1 MSATLTPSPAP
12 RTGRE
17 SLFSPAYRALT
28 IGAVALVALFAFEAL
43 AVGTAMPTV
52 AAALDGIPL
61 YAIAFAAPFAAGVLA
76 FVASGI
82 WCDAR
87 GPARPILYG
96 VGWFVTGLVIAGTA
110 PADGVRR
117 RRSGDPG
124 FRLRD
129 ALGGALRAGRQGV
142 PGGAAPADLRGLRGG
157 LGGARA
163 GRPRP
168 GRPDRRVR
176 RLALGLPAGA
186 AARGAGGA
194 AGPARAAAAGA
205 PVRERVPA
213 DARARIG
220 WAAGAAVGAAL
231 LHYGGQQRGALA
243 VVGVTVALVSLL
255 VCVPRL
261 MPPGFLRAARGLPTV
276 IGLRGL
282 AGAAF
287 FGAEAFI
294 PLLLT
299 HERGF
304 EPAQAGLALT
314 VGAPSS
320 GRSAPGC
327 RGGCGHRGRGRPCR
341 ERDYCWSLS
350 AAMLV
355 AAVLLP
361 WMPVAVVMAGWGVA
375 ALGMGLAVP
384 GPLGAD
390 AGAFRAGREGA
401 QQFVVAAVRL
411 ALQRGGARL
420 QRRRSLAGAAGPAQS
435 TFVAGFGL
443 AVLLALLGAALA
455 GRVVPRTG

>member
-61 YAIAFAAPFAAGVLA
+61 YAIAFAAPFAAGVLG

-87 GPARPILYG
+87 GPAHPILYG

-110 PADGVRR
+110 PVMEFVVAGRAIQGFG
-117 RRSGDPG
+117 SGM
-124 FRLRD
+124 LSV
-129 ALGGALRAGRQGV
+129 ALYVLVAKAYPEALHPRIFAAFAAAWVVPALVGPALAGLIVAYVGWRWVFLLVPLLAVPAVLLVLPALRR
-142 PGGAAPADLRGLRGG
+142 
-157 LGGARA
+157 
-163 GRPRP
+163 
-168 GRPDRRVR
+168 
-176 RLALGLPAGA
+176 
-186 AARGAGGA
+186 
-194 AGPARAAAAGA
+194 AGA

-276 IGLRGL
+276 IVLRGL

-314 VGAPSS
+314 VGAVFWSIGS
-320 GRSAPGC
+320 WLQGRMRPPRSRATLPRAGLLLVAV
-327 RGGCGHRGRGRPCR
+327 GG
-341 ERDYCWSLS
+341 
-350 AAMLV
+350 MLV

-361 WMPVAVVMAGWGVA
+361 WMPVAVMMAGWGLA
-375 ALGMGLAVP
+375 ALGMGLTYPGLSVLTLELSAPDEKGRNSSSLQLSESIFNAVV
-384 GPLGAD
+384 L
-390 AGAFRAGREGA
+390 AF
-401 QQFVVAAVRL
+401 
-411 ALQRGGARL
+411 GGAL
-420 QRRRSLAGAAGPAQS
+420 LAGAAAPARS
-435 TFVAGFGL
+435 TFLAGFGL